1 MAEINL
7 NFDINKIKK
16 LNDDRQ
22 DWLLNG
28 KKNVDIN
35 SSISDVISELVPDTL
50 TIDIREMVSLNEEVK
65 LFTLSNLDGSSLPPF
80 KAGQYIDVEITQ
92 KNNKYRSS
100 FAILSSPK
108 EAIAGV
114 YKILVRK
121 GTDEVNDYLF
131 KLKKSEELIISRPY
145 GSFVYSTVRDCE
157 NVIAIVNDFG
167 ILPVLSMAK
176 AIYEGT
182 EKFKLTIFYSAK
194 NLKDVLFEDELN
206 TLSRDNENINFNVV
220 LFEQVDNYLNGY
232 VTLDMI
238 KDSIVDISSIFISGS
253 EGLLKYL
260 NEELM
265 DLELPIKYYKYDSYF
280 PKCNI
285 RKQVEYKLSIYIKNE
300 KYDVKCYNNKTIINS
315 LAAAGLNIWDKD
327 CVSYAKCEL
336 VKGKVKVI
344 NDIRCDVEKEYNFI
358 HPAMT
363 YPMSDIEIIVR

>member
-7 NFDINKIKK
+7 SFDIKKIKK
-16 LNDDRQ
+16 LEEDREN
-22 DWLLNG
+22 WLLNG

-35 SSISDVISELVPDTL
+35 SNIFEVISNLVPDTL
-50 TIDIREMVSLNEEVK
+50 NIDIREISNINDEIKM
-65 LFTLSNLDGSSLPPF
+65 FTLASLDGSSLPPF
-80 KAGQYIDVEITQ
+80 KAGQYIDVIVTI
-92 KNNKYRSS
+92 KNKKYRSS

-114 YKILVRK
+114 YKILVK
-121 GTDEVNDYLF
+121 NGIDEVNDYLF
-131 KLKKSEELIISRPY
+131 KLKKIEELLITKPY
-145 GSFVYSTVRDCE
+145 GDFVYSSVRDSE

-176 AIYEGT
+176 AIFEGT

-194 NLKDVLFEDELN
+194 TLKDVLFENEFN
-206 TLSRDNENINFNVV
+206 TLARDNDNIEFNVV
-220 LFEQVDNYLNGY
+220 LFETVDNYLNGY

-238 KDSIVDISSIFISGS
+238 KSSISSISSIFISGS

-265 DLELPIKYYKYDSYF
+265 PLELPIKYFKYDAYF

-315 LAAAGLNIWDKD
+315 IVSAGINIWDD
-327 CVSYAKCEL
+327 GSVSYAKCEL

-344 NDIRCDVEKEYNFI
+344 NDVRCDVEKEYNFI